1 MLAFSSRGSLW
12 NPQLFES
19 GSSRIPCCFA
29 HFEIFVCVSF
39 VASVRCLPLSI
50 SSSVIPAHSRLSL
63 SDIWCNLLMVLHACI
78 ALGTL
83 LVVTTLAT
91 IALLLK
97 K

>member
-39 VASVRCLPLSI
+39 PPTRRDML
-50 SSSVIPAHSRLSL
+50 
-63 SDIWCNLLMVLHACI
+63 
-78 ALGTL
+78 
-83 LVVTTLAT
+83 
-91 IALLLK
+91 
-97 K
+97 